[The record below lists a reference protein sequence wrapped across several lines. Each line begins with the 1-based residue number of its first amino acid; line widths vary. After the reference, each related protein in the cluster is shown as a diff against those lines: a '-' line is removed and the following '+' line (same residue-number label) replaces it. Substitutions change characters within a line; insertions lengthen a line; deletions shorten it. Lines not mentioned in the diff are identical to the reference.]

1 MLPIDDMARRA
12 AAREICIHHTPRQLE
27 DILTSCAPWL
37 RPALEKHLQRLRAQT
52 VGLL

>member
-1 MLPIDDMARRA
+1 MLVIDEMGRRK
-12 AAREICIHHTPRQLE
+12 AAREICADHTPRQLE
-27 DILTSCAPWL
+27 EILTWCEPWL